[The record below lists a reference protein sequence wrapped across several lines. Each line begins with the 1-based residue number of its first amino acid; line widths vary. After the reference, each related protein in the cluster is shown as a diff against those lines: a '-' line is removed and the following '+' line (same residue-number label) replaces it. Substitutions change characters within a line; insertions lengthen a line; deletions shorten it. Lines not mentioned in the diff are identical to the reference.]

1 MKLSKG
7 FQASFRPNANI
18 PSHKGQK
25 AEDPVLS
32 LHSRL
37 QRILGFVPNDKSHT

>member
-7 FQASFRPNANI
+7 FQASFKPNINI

-25 AEDPVLS
+25 AEDMLS

-37 QRILGFVPNDKSHT
+37 QRILGFIPNDKSHT